1 MVQCN
6 NRCTGLKVPQRG
18 PAHCGGWRRLPGD
31 ELTDPLVTTLDA
43 AAPHVSPADPRRL
56 IAVVGLAVLLSELV
70 FLGGSFL
77 QGFFIVDQQGRGI
90 ANDFV
95 HLWSAGRLV
104 LDGHPAAA
112 YDWAVQRQAQEA
124 AVGYAFEGS
133 YRWWHYPPPY
143 LFVAALAA
151 TLPYVPASIAWLLA
165 TGAVYA
171 AAIRGILGDRVG
183 WLFALGF
190 PGAIWNVTAGQNGFL
205 TTALI
210 GGALGLLER
219 HPVLAGCCL
228 GLLTYK
234 PHFGVLFPLVL
245 AATGR
250 WRTFWTAAAVALA
263 LAALSWLAFGSAPWL
278 AMLQSMAD
286 ASKLMLADGGVSFE
300 KLQSAFGLVRA
311 LGGGESLAWMVQG
324 AVSVIAAV
332 AVVVLWRSRVAFEL
346 KAAGLAVGTVLV
358 TPYVFAYDLVVL
370 AVPTAFLLRFC
381 LAHGITR
388 SEALG
393 LAAAGALLLS
403 YIVATTQ
410 VGLAAS
416 LIVALLVGRR
426 VWDCNSAAGVGPRE
440 QFVSG
445 QHASSHGS

>member
-1 MVQCN
+1 
-6 NRCTGLKVPQRG
+6 
-18 PAHCGGWRRLPGD
+18 
-31 ELTDPLVTTLDA
+31 VTTLEA
-43 AAPHVSPADPRRL
+43 AAPLKTAPTDPRRL

-77 QGFFIVDQQGRGI
+77 QGYFIIDRAGHGI

-95 HLWSAGRLV
+95 NVWAAGRLV

-112 YDWAVQRQAQEA
+112 YDWAVHRQVQEA
-124 AVGYAFEGS
+124 AVGYAFDGE
-133 YRWWHYPPPY
+133 YRWHYPPPF
-143 LFVAALAA
+143 LFAAALAA
-151 TLPYVPASIAWLLA
+151 LLPFVPAGLAWLAA
-165 TGAVYA
+165 TGAAYA
-171 AAIRGILGDRVG
+171 AAIRAIVGDRAG

-234 PHFGVLFPLVL
+234 PQFGVLFPLVL
-245 AATGR
+245 VATGR
-250 WRTFWTAAAVALA
+250 WRAFAAAAAVALA
-263 LAALSWLAFGSAPWL
+263 LAACSWLAFGSAPWL
-278 AMLQSMAD
+278 AMAQTVAKANQLV
-286 ASKLMLADGGVSFE
+286 LTDGGVGWN

-311 LGGGESLAWMVQG
+311 LGGGESLAWTIQG
-324 AVSVIAAV
+324 GVAIAIAA
-332 AVVVLWRSRVAFEL
+332 ALVVTWRSDAPYDL
-346 KAAGLAVGTVLV
+346 KAAALAVGAVLV

-370 AVPTAFLLRFC
+370 AVPVAFLLRLG
-381 LAHGITR
+381 LARGFLR
-388 SEALG
+388 FEGLW

-416 LIVALLVGRR
+416 LIVALLIARR
-426 VWDCNSAAGVGPRE
+426 VVARSPIP
-440 QFVSG
+440 S
-445 QHASSHGS
+445 ASSALA